1 MARSIKKG
9 PYVPYF
15 LIKKIE
21 GATAKKSQKPI
32 ETYARSA
39 TITPDFVGFTFKV
52 HNGKKFIPFFA
63 TEDTVGHKLGEFAPT
78 RSFRG
83 HTNKKKK

>member
-9 PYVPYF
+9 PYVPHF
-15 LIKKIE
+15 LLKQIE
-21 GATAKKSQKPI
+21 TAIAEKSQQTI
-32 ETYARSA
+32 QTYARSA
-39 TITPDFVGFTFKV
+39 TITPDFVGLTFKI

-63 TEDTVGHKLGEFAPT
+63 TEDTVGHKLGEFSPT